1 MVNKFLTYGF
11 LFLIFNSKI
20 YSQIT
25 YSNDIKDYNNL
36 RFAQLVKTDSNIAT
50 NSSFMIKSTQ
60 NIDNLSNPTYYNPSR
75 LRLENIKA
83 SIELQNNSNL
93 PYGYNDGSMFPAIG
107 LQKRVSFGFLV
118 KNDFLEINF
127 QPEFVQA
134 NNNKPTLFKGNPKD
148 GNYWARYYL
157 INTNYI
163 DNYRQFGNN
172 KINYNSLGQ
181 SRIGYR
187 KNNHSIGFSNE
198 NIWWGPGVLNS
209 LIFTNQAPG
218 FKHLYYQTNKPIL
231 TKLGSVEY
239 NVIAGRLNNILPNN
253 QDDSLMRTIW
263 PGGILNKKSANRLIL
278 SGILTLQPKPM
289 PNLYIGL
296 AFSSQNYM
304 DTSLFKSKYQHIQT
318 FMFRYIIPND
328 HAEFYGELGY
338 TNSILGFVL
347 GGKKLFK
354 YNNNRYFELGVEVTQ
369 LGIMDPRKIFVINNV
384 YGPPQRNSWY
394 TNTSVLQGYTNNAQ
408 LLGAGIGPGSNAQ
421 TVYFNYK
428 YRNSKIGLQLER
440 INHNNDFYYYAY
452 LSKLGYSIYSSYYVD
467 LNAGLKYELSLS
479 KSIGILAYANYSKA
493 MNYRWVRID
502 NGTPYYQGSSLSDKV
517 NMLSYFSLI
526 YKFDNIHQ

>member
-1 MVNKFLTYGF
+1 MKGFKYICFILMVNSNVYA
-11 LFLIFNSKI
+11 
-20 YSQIT
+20 QIVP
-25 YSNDIKDYNNL
+25 SNDIINFNNL
-36 RFAQLVKTDSNIAT
+36 RIAQLLKADSSIANNT
-50 NSSFMIKSTQ
+50 SFMIKSTQ
-60 NIDNLSNPTYYNPSR
+60 NIDNLKNPTYYNPSR

-83 SIELQNNSNL
+83 SIELQNNTNL

-187 KNNHSIGFSNE
+187 NNNHSIGISNE
-198 NIWWGPGVLNS
+198 NIWWGPGALNS

-218 FKHLYYQTNKPIL
+218 FKHLYYQTNKPIP
-231 TKLGSVEY
+231 TKLGSIEY
-239 NVIAGRLNNILPNN
+239 NVIAGRLNNILPDN

-263 PGGILNKKSANRLIL
+263 PGGIMNKKSANRLIL
-278 SGILTLQPKPM
+278 SGILTLQPKVI

-304 DTSLFKSKYQHIQT
+304 DTSLLKTKYQHIQT
-318 FMFRYIIPND
+318 FMFRYAIPND
-328 HAEFYGELGY
+328 HAEFYAELGY
-338 TNSILGFVL
+338 TNSILGFVV

-421 TVYFNYK
+421 TVYLNYK

-479 KSIGILAYANYSKA
+479 KSIGILAYANYSNA
-493 MNYRWVRID
+493 LNYRWVRID

>member
-1 MVNKFLTYGF
+1 MVMKVFKYICF
-11 LFLIFNSKI
+11 ILILNSKA
-20 YSQIT
+20 YAQILP
-25 YSNDIKDYNNL
+25 SNDIINFNNL
-36 RFAQLVKTDSNIAT
+36 RVAQLLKADSSFASKT
-50 NSSFMIKSTQ
+50 SFMIKSTQ
-60 NIDNLSNPTYYNPSR
+60 NVDNLSNPTYYNPSR

-134 NNNKPTLFKGNPKD
+134 NNSKPTLFKGNPKD
-148 GNYWARYYL
+148 GNYWTRYFY
-157 INTNYI
+157 INTNHI
-163 DNYRQFGNN
+163 DNYTQFGNST
-172 KINYNSLGQ
+172 INYNSLGQ

-187 KNNHSIGFSNE
+187 KNDHSIGISNE

-218 FKHLYYQTNKPIL
+218 FKHLYYQTNKPIQ
-231 TKLGSVEY
+231 TKLGSIEL
-239 NVIAGRLNNILPNN
+239 NVILGRLNNVLPNN
-253 QDDSLMRTIW
+253 QDDSLMRTLW
-263 PGGILNKKSANRLIL
+263 SGGILPKKSVNRLIAT
-278 SGILTLQPKPM
+278 GILTLQPKVL
-289 PNLYIGL
+289 PNLFIGL
-296 AFSSQNYM
+296 AFSTQNYM
-304 DTSLFKSKYQHIQT
+304 DTSLLKTKYQHIQT
-318 FMFRYIIPND
+318 FMFRYAMPND
-328 HAEFYGELGY
+328 HAEFYGEIGY
-338 TNSILGFVL
+338 TNTIPGFVL

-354 YNNNRYFELGVEVTQ
+354 YNNNRYFEFGVECTQ
-369 LGIMDPRKIFVINNV
+369 LGIMDPRKIFVMNDV

-421 TVYFNYK
+421 TIYFNYK
-428 YRNSKIGLQLER
+428 YKNSTIGLQFER
-440 INHNNDFYYYAY
+440 INRNNDFYYYANI
-452 LSKLGYSIYSSYYVD
+452 SKIGDGNYNAYYVD
-467 LNAGLKYELSLS
+467 LNAGINYELKLTESIKFSAFLNNS
-479 KSIGILAYANYSKA
+479 KVL
-493 MNYRWVRID
+493 NYRWVRLD
-502 NGTPYYQGSSLSDKV
+502 DGSPYYKGSSLSDKA